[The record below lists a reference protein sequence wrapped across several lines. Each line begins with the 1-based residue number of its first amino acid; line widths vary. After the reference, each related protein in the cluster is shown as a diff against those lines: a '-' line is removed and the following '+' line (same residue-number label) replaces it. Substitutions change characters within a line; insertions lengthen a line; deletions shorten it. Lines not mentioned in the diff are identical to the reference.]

1 MIKILSLFSGAGG
14 LDFGFSKAPFKI
26 THAIENDKKIWAT
39 YEKNYPETHL
49 LKQDIKKIESSY
61 LNNFDFHGL
70 IGGPPCQ
77 SWSFA
82 GKKDG
87 FKSAKGQL
95 FLEYLRILKITN
107 PLFFVAENVKGILS
121 KKHKESL
128 NFILNNFKELGY
140 KVFVILLNASDF
152 GVAQERERVFFIG
165 FQEKLN
171 INDFSIKK
179 EKDKKNLEI
188 IRDLNNNVKG
198 TTFQSLK
205 SECLI
210 PNHEYLIG
218 SFSSQYMSRNRVKT
232 YNECSF
238 TILASARHIVLHPQ
252 APKMI
257 KISKDV
263 FEFDKTNLSLYRRLS
278 VRECARIQSFPD
290 DFIFEYN
297 SIYDGYKMV
306 GNAVPPKLSVKIAEE
321 IKNKIKL

>member
-1 MIKILSLFSGAGG
+1 MKILSLFSGAGG
-14 LDFGFSKAPFKI
+14 LDYGFSKAPFNI
-26 THAIENDKKIWAT
+26 THAIENDKTIWAT
-39 YEKNYPETHL
+39 YEKNYPKTLL
-49 LKQDIKKIESSY
+49 LKQDISKIESSY
-61 LNNFDFHGL
+61 LNDFKFQGL

-77 SWSFA
+77 SWSCA
-82 GKKDG
+82 GKQEG
-87 FKSAKGQL
+87 LKSSKGQL

-121 KKHKESL
+121 KKHSESL
-128 NFILNNFKELGY
+128 NFILNSFKELKY
-140 KVFVILLNASDF
+140 KIFIMLLNANDF

-171 INDFSIKK
+171 IDDFSIKK
-179 EKDKKNLEI
+179 EKDRKNLEI
-188 IRDLNNNVKG
+188 IRDLSNSAKG

-205 SECLI
+205 SICSF
-210 PNHEYLIG
+210 PNHEYLTSG
-218 SFSSQYMSRNRVKT
+218 FSPQFMSRNRVKA
-232 YNECSF
+232 YNECSY

-257 KISKDV
+257 KISKDL
-263 FEFDKTNLSLYRRLS
+263 FEFDNANLPLYRRLS

-306 GNAVPPKLSVKIAEE
+306 GNAVPPKLSIKIAEE
-321 IKNKIKL
+321 IKNKLKL